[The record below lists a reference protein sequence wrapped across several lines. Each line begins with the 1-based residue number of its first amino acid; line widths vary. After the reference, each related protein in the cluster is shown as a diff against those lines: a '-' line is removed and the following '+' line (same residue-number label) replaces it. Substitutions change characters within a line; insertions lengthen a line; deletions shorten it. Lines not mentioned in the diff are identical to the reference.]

1 MRAVLALVALALL
14 VAACTNAPSASRDE
28 HGARP
33 PNVIVILADD
43 LGVGELGCY
52 GQTKIRTPNVDAL
65 ARGGLRFTQYY
76 AGAPLCA
83 PSRCALL
90 TGRHAGHGW
99 IRDNKELEPEGQEPL
114 RAEEVT
120 LAELLRSR
128 GYATACI
135 GKWGLGGPKSV
146 GEPNAQGFDHFF
158 GFLCQRR
165 AHDHYPTYLWRDG
178 ARVVLPGNPGDAPG
192 ASYAEDLFADDAL
205 AWVEAQRARP
215 FFLYFT
221 PTIPHA
227 SLQAPAEDVAQ
238 YEGAFADAPYE
249 GKQGYIPVAKPHAT
263 YAAMVTR
270 LDRDV
275 GRIVAKLD
283 ELGLARDTLIL
294 FASDN
299 GPTYDRVGGADSDFF
314 ASAMGRRGR
323 KGSVYEGGIRAPLVA
338 RWSGTIAPGRT
349 SDEPVAAWDLL
360 PTICE
365 LVDARAGAGATES
378 HTTKASPSSAESTR
392 ARSSTASST
401 TSSTPAVLAL
411 PDDLDGTSLVPLLR
425 GEPFGVKRELYWE
438 LASYGGQQAVRFGAW
453 KAVRQ
458 RMNAGNRAIELYDLA
473 HDPNETRDV
482 AAEHP
487 ELVEHARKLFT
498 SSRTDSALF
507 PLGP

>member
-238 YEGAFADAPYE
+238 YDGAFADAPYD
-249 GKQGYIPVAKPHAT
+249 GTQGYIKVAKPHAT

-275 GRIVAKLD
+275 GRIVAKVD

-338 RWSGTIAPGRT
+338 RWSGRIAPGRT
-349 SDEPVAAWDLL
+349 TDEVVAAWDLL
-360 PTICE
+360 PTIVA
-365 LVDARAGAGATES
+365 LADGGAAHTSGAGS
-378 HTTKASPSSAESTR
+378 PSPASPSSS
-392 ARSSTASST
+392 ASH
-401 TSSTPAVLAL
+401 AAHEL
-411 PDDLDGTSLVPLLR
+411 PLPRDLDGTDLTPLLF
-425 GEPFGVKRELYWE
+425 GELFGVKRELYWE

-473 HDPNETRDV
+473 HAPNETRDV

-487 ELVEHARKLFT
+487 ELVQHAEELLTRL
-498 SSRTDSALF
+498 RVDSALF
-507 PLGP
+507 PLGR